1 MTDEKQIVLECP
13 KCKRTKTMLLS
24 EYNEGV
30 RMGITHLCPLCQQEG
45 YGYRP
50 FVFMNVTEININTP
64 YLVWGSL
71 GDLS

>member
-1 MTDEKQIVLECP
+1 
-13 KCKRTKTMLLS
+13 MLLS

-64 YLVWGSL
+64 YLVWVPL